1 MNEVYQLTFF
11 LSLGLLALVV
21 TIFVLAASLLGRATE
36 SASNQQSIIINQ
48 KKKTSLEQI
57 EKLEAQLETAKTK
70 GHLDESIILEDLEN
84 NRIKSKEYDSELKR
98 IRSRLA
104 LIRLK
109 GAVIYPGSIFLGAIV
124 FDILSTGLS
133 SVNNNIAISLW
144 IISVILIAAGIYRL
158 LGTVSAI
165 ESVTITS
172 SEYSEKLPQA
182 VKTALMEIEEAKRP
196 VPFVYFTE
204 TQFPLHLQP
213 HSKKDLEA
221 SISLANGQYA
231 DDVEIH
237 FALSPGLTFVDKQ
250 TYTFSKDH
258 TYKNYTCYKYSR
270 PKILRGMTYHD
281 LITIE
286 SSSTQGSLKMI
297 YYIFCKGFWMD
308 NPVELEIVVD

>member
-1 MNEVYQLTFF
+1 MANITSSVPGTPDVGTVCKSW
-11 LSLGLLALVV
+11 LSLGIHNYIKIFIIGGLFYCLFRGEIE
-21 TIFVLAASLLGRATE
+21 TIVGHEF
-36 SASNQQSIIINQ
+36 IITNE
-48 KKKTSLEQI
+48 KTLNKHCI
-57 EKLEAQLETAKTK
+57 
-70 GHLDESIILEDLEN
+70 DLK
-84 NRIKSKEYDSELKR
+84 IP
-98 IRSRLA
+98 A
-104 LIRLK
+104 
-109 GAVIYPGSIFLGAIV
+109 AVIYPGSIFLGAIV